1 MTTPS
6 QNNQSGL
13 RALPD
18 FLKYSFI
25 IKTNYHGQN
34 RIKCSFFI

>member
-18 FLKYSFI
+18 FLTYSFI
-25 IKTNYHGQN
+25 IKN
-34 RIKCSFFI
+34 KLS